1 MTTSQRCKDHDVAE
15 KLVPDEFQRF
25 LIAIAGGKFCYKGQL
40 RREKGNIEFA
50 LVRIVSKAHL
60 AIGNMILSFFIF
72 IHILHLSGYQ
82 QNFFSLEIIFTWIFF
97 IFSLPLADMYLF
109 SDKNVAVQFL

>member
-1 MTTSQRCKDHDVAE
+1 M
-15 KLVPDEFQRF
+15 
-25 LIAIAGGKFCYKGQL
+25 
-40 RREKGNIEFA
+40 
-50 LVRIVSKAHL
+50 
-60 AIGNMILSFFIF
+60 
-72 IHILHLSGYQ
+72 HLSGYQ